1 MTYSSKYTNNDPNV
15 RQGIRIDYVLLFA
28 TIVAIAS
35 HGFVIF
41 GISFTDGHAPNS
53 VARDVATAIMKNMEE
68 NKDATFIA
76 DGAQQ
81 GGGTSE
87 EKVRLETSKISPLT
101 DDNVQDT
108 QDIIN
113 QQKQIRQRQYQQS
126 YLRTTLSWRNADK
139 ENDNKDDT
147 ETNDLQEQEDRL
159 RKEIATLEAQLS
171 QQEQVLSA
179 KSKIETIDTNS
190 TTYGATA
197 SFLERFRIHVE
208 RVANQNY
215 PIQALAKGLTGD
227 VRLMVIIKADGT
239 VKAIRLLESSGSSVL
254 DEAAKQSV
262 RQSAPYGKFTKEMS
276 DILELRIIRTWR
288 YSDGVNV
295 ESIEY

>member
-1 MTYSSKYTNNDPNV
+1 MSYSFHHTGKKSVNT
-15 RQGIRIDYVLLFA
+15 QQAHIDYVLLFA
-28 TIVAIAS
+28 CVIAVS
-35 HGFVIF
+35 LHAFIIF
-41 GISFTDGHAPNS
+41 GISFSDGNVPANI
-53 VARDVATAIMKNMEE
+53 ARDVATSMIKNMQKNE
-68 NKDATFIA
+68 NATFIA

-81 GGGTSE
+81 GTGVSE
-87 EKVRLETSKISPLT
+87 EKVRLETSRISPLT

-108 QDIIN
+108 QDIVN

-139 ENDNKDDT
+139 ESDNKDDN
-147 ETNDLQEQEDRL
+147 ETDDLQEQENRL

-171 QQEQVLSA
+171 QQESA
-179 KSKIETIDTNS
+179 ISAQTKVETIDTNS
-190 TTYGATA
+190 TTYGETA
-197 SFLERFRIHVE
+197 AFLERFRIHVE

-215 PIQALAKGLTGD
+215 PIQALAQGITGD
-227 VRLMVIIKADGT
+227 VRLMVIIRADGT

-262 RQSAPYGKFTKEMS
+262 RQAAPYGKFTKEMN

-288 YSDGVNV
+288 YSDGIRV
-295 ESIEY
+295 EY